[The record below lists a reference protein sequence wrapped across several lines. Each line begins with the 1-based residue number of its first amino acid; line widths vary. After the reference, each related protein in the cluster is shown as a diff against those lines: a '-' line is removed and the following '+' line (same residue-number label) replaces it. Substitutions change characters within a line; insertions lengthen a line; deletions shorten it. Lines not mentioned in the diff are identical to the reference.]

1 MVTAN
6 YEDMAR
12 ELKLADDRAN
22 KAANDAQHF
31 EGLLREEQVKAS
43 KIDNV
48 KKALETEVKNLT
60 IRMEEIET
68 TAISSSKRTIM
79 KMEQRIE
86 ELEQHKLHLLEKLK
100 GYGDKGG
107 LEYIVKT
114 QKLENMQSK
123 EFDARVVV
131 EDYDP
136 AKAREKADQELAEEM
151 AKQKKKKKAANE

>member
-1 MVTAN
+1 MFNSVSQLN
-6 YEDMAR
+6 
-12 ELKLADDRAN
+12 
-22 KAANDAQHF
+22 
-31 EGLLREEQVKAS
+31 
-43 KIDNV
+43 
-48 KKALETEVKNLT
+48 
-60 IRMEEIET
+60 
-68 TAISSSKRTIM
+68 
-79 KMEQRIE
+79 QRIE